1 MNKEKLVAP
10 VMAGVLTVT
19 GCGSAF
25 ASSPIDKESINGGDK
40 SVVLKDESLSI
51 NNRYDNEF
59 KRLGISTS
67 LIADASPIT
76 TNEIK
81 EQIKSTDKKI
91 IIQIDNPYYLVSGE
105 NEALKSDTCPV
116 ILNGRTMVPLRL
128 IGESLGADVNWDG
141 KTNSVTLKKD
151 KKEIKVQI
159 GNNLMKINDS
169 TNTKEITLDA
179 PPVVDK
185 NGRTL
190 VPVRAIA
197 EGFGEKVLW
206 DGNTNTV
213 FIGYTEEEKN
223 NYLNSITK
231 TEISSDLIDLNS
243 SIRASKFMAGGEFT
257 NSVDDAPFAI
267 KDKQSGAV
275 VVFSEKDFLNTD
287 GKISP
292 IERSKYSAEELRQLY
307 INKSVV
313 SKIKD
318 KLKSNDCVYVL
329 NSEAYVF
336 NDENLPI
343 VRLGKVSEKNV
354 GIKKYDQYG
363 NPTTVKNTRECNAC
377 YSKTVWYKD
386 GIYESD
392 GTRLTHK
399 LNTQTGQF
407 NELTDFIM
415 LGTQEQRMSYIL
427 STAYYG
433 LSKGKDGKDHANIFN
448 LNLNEISQYINTGSD
463 VGLTSFQ
470 VIKSQ
475 QESFV
480 IMTGGSCGLNELYVK
495 SIRAAVKR
503 FDEIDPNIMKEI
515 VEKNGLQIVS
525 FDIES
530 SPLFSGSTKSFAL
543 LWTSPVGKII
553 SINQNSGTQH
563 LSECPIDRLAG
574 ILATGIMEY
583 LWVESR
589 GLYALDN
596 LEKEGFSHD
605 SIELYKATWL
615 LEQINKYQSKLTTI
629 EYRTMVQDAKN
640 DIEIYSK

>member
-1 MNKEKLVAP
+1 MKKEIAAAGMV
-10 VMAGVLTVT
+10 GVLTFT
-19 GCGSAF
+19 GVGSAF
-25 ASSPIDKESINGGDK
+25 AASPDTDSITGGDK
-40 SVVLKDESLSI
+40 NVVLKDENLSI

-81 EQIKSTDKKI
+81 EPIKSTDKKI

-159 GNNLMKINDS
+159 GNNLMKINDN

-206 DGNTNTV
+206 DGKTNSV

-223 NYLNSITK
+223 NLLIGTPE
-231 TEISSDLIDLNS
+231 TEISADVLDLNS
-243 SIRASKFMAGGEFT
+243 SIRASKFMAGGEFI
-257 NSVDDAPFAI
+257 NGAEDAPFAI

-275 VVFSEKDFLNTD
+275 VVFSDQDFLNID
-287 GKISP
+287 GTLSL

-307 INKSVV
+307 VDKSIVN
-313 SKIKD
+313 KIKG
-318 KLKSNDCVYVL
+318 KLKTNDCVYIL

-363 NPTTVKNTRECNAC
+363 NPTTVKNTRECNSC

-407 NELTDFIM
+407 NELPDFIM
-415 LGTQEQRMSYIL
+415 LGSQEQRMSYIL

-433 LSKGKDGKDHANIFN
+433 LSRGKDGKDHANIFN
-448 LNLNEISQYINTGSD
+448 LNLNEINQYINTGSD

-495 SIRAAVKR
+495 SIRTAVKR
-503 FDEIDPNIMKEI
+503 FDEIDPNIMKEL

-530 SPLFSGSTKSFAL
+530 SPLFTGSTKSFAL

-563 LSECPIDRLAG
+563 LSECSIDRLAG

-629 EYRTMVQDAKN
+629 EYRTMVQDTKN